1 MSNALSSTAND
12 FLHEMSHKFTQ
23 SNQIDPQAS
32 KGIDIK
38 RGLRNHDGTG
48 VMVGVTQIGNVYGY
62 YMQNGERVPMPG
74 KMVYRGI
81 NVEDLILGFTSEG
94 RFGYEETAFLLLMG
108 HLPTREEL
116 DGFNQVLDELPF
128 YFNGAGFVNKHRTAL
143 FLLEESMRLLDISL
157 DLPDVE
163 SARKLCED
171 WEKNTAQLY
180 TAVLQALRVGSA

>member
-94 RFGYEETAFLLLMG
+94 RFGYEETVSRQKA
-108 HLPTREEL
+108 
-116 DGFNQVLDELPF
+116 Q
-128 YFNGAGFVNKHRTAL
+128 AL
-143 FLLEESMRLLDISL
+143 FA
-157 DLPDVE
+157 
-163 SARKLCED
+163 SAPPVA
-171 WEKNTAQLY
+171 T
-180 TAVLQALRVGSA
+180 

>member
-116 DGFNQVLDELPF
+116 DGFNQVLDELRPLPPMF
-128 YFNGAGFVNKHRTAL
+128 TEDQNPPRPQQQPDEQAG
-143 FLLEESMRLLDISL
+143 S
-157 DLPDVE
+157 
-163 SARKLCED
+163 
-171 WEKNTAQLY
+171 
-180 TAVLQALRVGSA
+180 

>member
-62 YMQNGERVPMPG
+62 YM
-74 KMVYRGI
+74 
-81 NVEDLILGFTSEG
+81 
-94 RFGYEETAFLLLMG
+94 
-108 HLPTREEL
+108 
-116 DGFNQVLDELPF
+116 
-128 YFNGAGFVNKHRTAL
+128 
-143 FLLEESMRLLDISL
+143 
-157 DLPDVE
+157 
-163 SARKLCED
+163 
-171 WEKNTAQLY
+171 
-180 TAVLQALRVGSA
+180 

>member
-1 MSNALSSTAND
+1 MSDYAAI
-12 FLHEMSHKFTQ
+12 EKEARIFTEECVT
-23 SNQIDPQAS
+23 NNRIDPALFAQY
-32 KGIDIK
+32 DIK

-116 DGFNQVLDELPF
+116 DGFILFERYHDEANIETVLRTTGLERAERLFEHQYQV
-128 YFNGAGFVNKHRTAL
+128 YWVH
-143 FLLEESMRLLDISL
+143 
-157 DLPDVE
+157 
-163 SARKLCED
+163 
-171 WEKNTAQLY
+171 
-180 TAVLQALRVGSA
+180 

>member
-12 FLHEMSHKFTQ
+12 FLHEMSQKFTQ
-23 SNQIDPQAS
+23 CNQIDPKAS
-32 KGIDIK
+32 KGVDIK

-94 RFGYEETAFLLLMG
+94 RFG
-108 HLPTREEL
+108 
-116 DGFNQVLDELPF
+116 
-128 YFNGAGFVNKHRTAL
+128 
-143 FLLEESMRLLDISL
+143 
-157 DLPDVE
+157 
-163 SARKLCED
+163 
-171 WEKNTAQLY
+171 
-180 TAVLQALRVGSA
+180 